1 MSTWSI
7 GAAAPGTLLPDVVQA
22 QMGPRSDPQYSHLTD
37 CRGVLRPAASASAG
51 GAAARGRHPGAHCG
65 HYPRRLL
72 VGQWQILHVLA
83 RAPLSGDYII
93 FPRRGWGGWE
103 HPPLRKVGVAA
114 EDGRALPGGGR
125 RVGGTCPPPLSWTM
139 SPLML
144 MSSLRHFRSFSAAI
158 LARAGSGTCS
168 EALVLSAE
176 GRRGTSPL
184 PPPAA
189 AAATAGPVYPPPP
202 GLMS

>member
-1 MSTWSI
+1 
-7 GAAAPGTLLPDVVQA
+7 
-22 QMGPRSDPQYSHLTD
+22 MGPRRDPQCSHLTD
-37 CRGVLRPAASASAG
+37 CRGVLRPATSASAG
-51 GAAARGRHPGAHCG
+51 GAAVRGRHPGAQCG

-72 VGQWQILHVLA
+72 VGQWQSLHVLA

-93 FPRRGWGGWE
+93 SPRRGWGGLG
-103 HPPLRKVGVAA
+103 PPCHKESGCRRSRGPKSSPL
-114 EDGRALPGGGR
+114 GGGR
-125 RVGGTCPPPLSWTM
+125 RVGGPWPPPPPSWTM

-144 MSSLRHFRSFSAAI
+144 MSRLRHFRSFSAAI

-184 PPPAA
+184 PR
-189 AAATAGPVYPPPP
+189 PPPP
-202 GLMS
+202 PPPVRSTRRRRDP